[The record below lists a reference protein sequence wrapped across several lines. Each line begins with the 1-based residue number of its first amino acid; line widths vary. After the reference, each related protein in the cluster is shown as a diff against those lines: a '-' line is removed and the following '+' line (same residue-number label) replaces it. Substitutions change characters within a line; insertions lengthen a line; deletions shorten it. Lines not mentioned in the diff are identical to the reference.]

1 MGERAGIDVR
11 SHSLPVPVL
20 APAGAVCNGGLDS
33 STGSMRHPHRL
44 LLLSLLLVLASS
56 VVSPPA
62 SGLPDTSLVSCST
75 TKGTIKLEV
84 HPAWAPLGAERFLEL
99 VSSNFFADVAL

>member
-1 MGERAGIDVR
+1 M
-11 SHSLPVPVL
+11 LVL
-20 APAGAVCNGGLDS
+20 APAGAVCSGGAAS

-62 SGLPDTSLVSCST
+62 PGLPDASLVSCST

-84 HPAWAPLGAERFLEL
+84 HPAWAPRGAERFLEL
-99 VSSNFFADVAL
+99 VSSDFFTDVAL

>member
-1 MGERAGIDVR
+1 
-11 SHSLPVPVL
+11 
-20 APAGAVCNGGLDS
+20 
-33 STGSMRHPHRL
+33 MRHPHWL
-44 LLLSLLLVLASS
+44 LSLVLSLLLVLPPI
-56 VVSPPA
+56 VISPPA
-62 SGLPDTSLVSCST
+62 PGLPDTSLVSCTT